1 MASSLTRSAW
11 DLLPDYVRAADERL
25 ADPHTDTGF
34 LRRWLEA
41 LTSQADVA
49 MDAVD
54 AIDPVTN
61 PTGRSCAELPAT
73 APARLVPFLAL
84 VAGMLPDYDGVPVDL
99 VRQMLAVP
107 PGSRRRGSTGA
118 MAASVALT
126 LTGTQTV
133 EVQSHV
139 GGDMWHMRV
148 LVVEGEMPD
157 LEATTAAALREKPA
171 GVLTLEVL
179 ATATPHTHTIG
190 SLAGRA
196 GGHAHTIG
204 QIAGRSTGHAHT
216 IGQLAGRS

>member
-41 LTSQADVA
+41 LTCQADGA

-54 AIDPVTN
+54 ALDPVTN

-73 APARLVPFLAL
+73 APAPLVPFLAL

-107 PGSRRRGSTGA
+107 PGTRRRGSTGA

-126 LTGTQTV
+126 LTGSQTV
-133 EVQSHV
+133 EIQAHV
-139 GGDMWHMRV
+139 GGNMWHMRV

-157 LEATTAAALREKPA
+157 LEATTAAAMREKPA
-171 GVLTLEVL
+171 GVVLEVL
-179 ATATPHTHTIG
+179 ATATAHAHTIG
-190 SLAGRA
+190 SLAGRT
-196 GGHAHTIG
+196 GGHP
-204 QIAGRSTGHAHT
+204 HT
-216 IGQLAGRS
+216 IGQLAGRATGHGHTIGQLAGRT